1 MQEDQQRRLE
11 IIRTCLNQLEKYF
24 VGSAATSLITD
35 AQLQLDKLLSTTT
48 GSPAGEP
55 VVGVLP
61 ISPNEAAK
69 AFTERCKEFPPNL
82 ILWFNKEIVK
92 NYNVTNDSATIY
104 ASNAPNQTQNAPWLT
119 LSALYT
125 VFRAKGWNV
134 RAHEELAFT
143 FVFSKRDEKQAPSIN

>member
-35 AQLQLDKLLSTTT
+35 AQLQLDKLLSPTT
-48 GSPAGEP
+48 GEP

-92 NYNVTNDSATIY
+92 NYKVTNDSATIY

-119 LSALYT
+119 LSALYI

-134 RAHEELAFT
+134 SEHEGLPFT

>member
-1 MQEDQQRRLE
+1 MQEDQKTRLE

-35 AQLQLDKLLSTTT
+35 AQLQLDKLLSP
-48 GSPAGEP
+48 SSAADAAE
-55 VVGVLP
+55 VGVLP

-104 ASNAPNQTQNAPWLT
+104 TSNAPNQTQNAPWLT

-134 RAHEELAFT
+134 RAHEELPFT